1 MAKHLEVSYQQLQ
14 KYETGANRLSCS
26 ALYVIANYLK
36 VSPLAFFS
44 GLALRDKTQ
53 GLSSKHTAKL
63 CWRDMEILQLIQ
75 NLDPNTTA
83 TILWVLR
90 AIQ

>member
-1 MAKHLEVSYQQLQ
+1 MAKHLDISYQQLQ

-44 GLALRDKTQ
+44 GLALHHKTQ

-75 NLDPNTTA
+75 NLDRDARA
-83 TILWVLR
+83 TIVSVLR
-90 AIQ
+90 AMQ